1 MRRAVFV
8 LIPTLMFG
16 GCVAQGP
23 KYQSAQIDP
32 ARGQAVIY
40 VYRPKGNW
48 VVRGENPYVEIGGE
62 GMGQLRAGG
71 FVSKVVPAGD
81 YTVRVLQS
89 LLMMPIWSDSVEVA
103 VADGGS
109 AYVKIDQ
116 RYTKFGVDSG
126 VSARQQIF
134 IEEVDSVAGQ
144 AEIAETRAN

>member
-1 MRRAVFV
+1 MRRWVLC
-8 LIPTLMFG
+8 LIPALTIG

-23 KYQSAQIDP
+23 KYQSAEVTP

-71 FVSKVVPAGD
+71 FVSKVVPSGD
-81 YTVRVLQS
+81 YTVRVRQS
-89 LLMMPIWSDSVEVA
+89 LLMMPIWSDSVEVTLA
-103 VADGGS
+103 AGGS

-116 RYTKFGVDSG
+116 RYTKFGLDSG

-134 IEEVDSVAGQ
+134 IEEVDSLAGQ